1 MTDDVILREMTG
13 PVAVPALGHSA
24 QAISYTSDEHR
35 ESVERFLRR

>member
-1 MTDDVILREMTG
+1 MKSIISRTFETPLEEI
-13 PVAVPALGHSA
+13 AALGHSA